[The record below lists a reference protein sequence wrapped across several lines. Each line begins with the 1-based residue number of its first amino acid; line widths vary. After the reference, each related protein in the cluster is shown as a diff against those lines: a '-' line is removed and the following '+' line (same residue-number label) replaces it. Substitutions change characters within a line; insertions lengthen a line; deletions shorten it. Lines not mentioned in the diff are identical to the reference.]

1 MTMTNR
7 IEQKYS
13 EVIGSFAVLE
23 AQLKEF
29 LTIAKRN
36 PTKERVFI
44 TACNDLIQNNEQ
56 FMSDLD
62 DFLQMNG
69 GNDDEE

>member
-29 LTIAKRN
+29 LTIAKRS
-36 PTKERVFI
+36 PKKERVFI
-44 TACNDLIQNNEQ
+44 TACNELIQNNEQ

-69 GNDDEE
+69 EVDEQ